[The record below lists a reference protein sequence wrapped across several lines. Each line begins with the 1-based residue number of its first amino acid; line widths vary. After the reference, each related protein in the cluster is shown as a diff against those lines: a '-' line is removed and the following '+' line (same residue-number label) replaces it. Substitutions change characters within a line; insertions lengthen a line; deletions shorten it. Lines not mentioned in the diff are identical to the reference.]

1 MGWEQACDPQL
12 CLVAI
17 AEALQERRCADL
29 AEIAFGLYGQLSE
42 ARAENDRLRASLRS
56 CLCGPRRNNAEH
68 DAAHNAANKAGN
80 KGSQPESYAVLIA
93 STRLRAF
100 SLVTIAVR

>member
-12 CLVAI
+12 CWVAI
-17 AEALQERRCADL
+17 AEALQERRCAEL
-29 AEIAFGLYGQLSE
+29 ADIAFRLFGQLGE
-42 ARAENDRLRASLRS
+42 VRAENDRLRASLQS
-56 CLCGPRRNNAEH
+56 CLCGPRR
-68 DAAHNAANKAGN
+68 DKAGDQARDN
-80 KGSQPESYAVLIA
+80 GSHPESYAVLIA

>member
-1 MGWEQACDPQL
+1 MIWYGPERACDPQL
-12 CLVAI
+12 CWVAI
-17 AEALQERRCADL
+17 AEAMMERRHADL
-29 AEIAFGLYGQLSE
+29 ADIAFSLYGQLGE

-56 CLCGPRRNNAEH
+56 CLPRGH
-68 DAAHNAANKAGN
+68 QAGFN
-80 KGSQPESYAVLIA
+80 GSQPESYAVLIA

>member
-12 CLVAI
+12 CWVAI
-17 AEALQERRCADL
+17 AEAQQERRCADL

-56 CLCGPRRNNAEH
+56 CLCGPRRY
-68 DAAHNAANKAGN
+68 KAGD